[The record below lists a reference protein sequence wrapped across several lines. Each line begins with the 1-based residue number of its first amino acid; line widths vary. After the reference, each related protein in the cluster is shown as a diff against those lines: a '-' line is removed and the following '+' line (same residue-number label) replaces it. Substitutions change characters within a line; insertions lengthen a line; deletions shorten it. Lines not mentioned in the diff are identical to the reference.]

1 MQILAVSMNDIL
13 LLLFAG
19 MLAGSMNALA
29 GGGSFVSL
37 PALISV
43 GVPSV
48 AANATSTF
56 SLFPGGLASSWVY
69 RDGFGKVCGVP
80 VLPIALATVL
90 GGLCGSVL
98 LLLTPSSVF
107 DAILPWLLLIATLM
121 LVFGRRISA
130 VFRSRASARTSTIV
144 PVQFF
149 LGVYGGY
156 FGGAVGLMMLAAWSV
171 FGGGEIKE
179 LNPMRML
186 MVMAANAVAV
196 IVFVAAGA
204 IAWSQ
209 CLPMLIGALLG
220 GWVGAHIGRKL
231 PASAIRALTIVLAVA
246 TTTVFFARAYF
257 A

>member
-69 RDGFGKVCGVP
+69 RDGFGNVCGVP
-80 VLPIALATVL
+80 VLPIAFATVL

-130 VFRSRASARTSTIV
+130 VFRSRASARTS
-144 PVQFF
+144 PSSPSSS
-149 LGVYGGY
+149 YS
-156 FGGAVGLMMLAAWSV
+156 AS
-171 FGGGEIKE
+171 
-179 LNPMRML
+179 
-186 MVMAANAVAV
+186 MAAISVE
-196 IVFVAAGA
+196 
-204 IAWSQ
+204 
-209 CLPMLIGALLG
+209 
-220 GWVGAHIGRKL
+220 R
-231 PASAIRALTIVLAVA
+231 SA
-246 TTTVFFARAYF
+246 
-257 A
+257 